1 MFGTQVP
8 KVKVPLTFSYP
19 SSPWQR
25 VDDFTVF
32 DSPLEI
38 ILHGTLS
45 AASQSHQV
53 KY

>member
-1 MFGTQVP
+1 VP

-25 VDDFTVF
+25 VDGYIFYEN
-32 DSPLEI
+32 PLEI
-38 ILHGTLS
+38 ILHGTLF
-45 AASQSHQV
+45 AASQSHQI